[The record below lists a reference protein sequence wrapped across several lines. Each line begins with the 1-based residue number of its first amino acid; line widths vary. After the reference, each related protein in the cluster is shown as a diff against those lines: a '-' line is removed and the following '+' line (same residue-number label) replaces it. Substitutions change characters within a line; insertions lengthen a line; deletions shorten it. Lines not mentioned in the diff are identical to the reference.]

1 MEGHGPG
8 RPPRRT
14 EAQQERLE
22 DILDSGLVA
31 NGLDSGVWTSPMIAW
46 VLESESGV
54 TYHAGHVRKRLH
66 KMDLSLQRPRR
77 LLARADAREQD
88 R

>member
-1 MEGHGPG
+1 
-8 RPPRRT
+8 
-14 EAQQERLE
+14 
-22 DILDSGLVA
+22 
-31 NGLDSGVWTSPMIAW
+31 MIAW